1 MEHLYLMLTELY
13 SEKDF
18 RIIEI
23 FERFKNN
30 KKSRKIHRYEIYVE
44 DRVSEEFKTFE
55 ELEDYVFNLYKKECV
70 IQAENIV
77 NKHEETND

>member
-13 SEKDF
+13 PNKDF
-18 RIIEI
+18 RIMEI

-44 DRVSEEFKTFE
+44 NRVSEYFKNFE
-55 ELEDYVFNLYKKECV
+55 ELENYVFDLYKKECV
-70 IQAENIV
+70 IQAENIA
-77 NKHEETND
+77 NKREEEI

>member
-13 SEKDF
+13 PNKDF
-18 RIIEI
+18 RIMEI

-44 DRVSEEFKTFE
+44 NRVSEYFKNFE
-55 ELEDYVFNLYKKECV
+55 ELENYVFDLYKKESV
-70 IQAENIV
+70 IQAENIA
-77 NKHEETND
+77 NKREEEI